1 LDNKF
6 VFSLHAKDVPALAKD
21 LVAMD
26 IPLEN
31 FSRKHSLEHL
41 FLKLTA
47 EAALLPTT

>member
-1 LDNKF
+1 
-6 VFSLHAKDVPALAKD
+6 VFRLHANEVPQLAKD

-31 FSRKHSLEHL
+31 FSRVHSLEHL

-47 EAALLPTT
+47 EASAM